1 MKKRNLVLAFAV
13 STLLVSCGKGKNGGS
28 KSQKAVALKEQVSE
42 GNYRAIL
49 RSLNNSLSGFIP
61 TGVAEIS
68 ITQDEAK
75 VMTLLDDDARV
86 THLQSIHVG
95 TRCPELRDDRNKDGL
110 IDIKE
115 AYAVVGK
122 VLIPLDGDL
131 SSAEEGAN
139 LYPVGSGFTYSE
151 AVSLS
156 ELETDVRSRLKQ
168 NLNLAGRVILM
179 HGVNGGTPLPET
191 VQTMG
196 TMLKQASIPIVC
208 GVIARE

>member
-122 VLIPLDGDL
+122 VLVPLDGDL

-151 AVSLS
+151 TVSLS